1 MPDSP
6 VNTSARK
13 RRYAISGLGLL
24 CGIGVFL
31 LMSLEGQVPHATVYG
46 SVLLLGFV
54 FGLFSMLNLL
64 EPPVGAVALRDT
76 SWAPLP
82 GEPRWA
88 APQRTVVV
96 ALIVLSSIVLVL
108 GGHSLPLGICLAL
121 AILFIS
127 AVRRPGLMVFVV
139 ASALYLPLL
148 GRYGLW
154 DPWETHYGE
163 VSREILSRD
172 DWISL
177 WWAQDRWFWS
187 KPILIFWV
195 EALIWSASGLNFR
208 PDTDPLHTE
217 WVLRLPIY
225 LMSITALL
233 AVYAVIARIWN
244 KRAGLLAALA
254 LASMPYYAF
263 LTHQAITDLPFVANM
278 TTAMMLL
285 VLGLTEDPERRSK
298 SLKVGPW
305 ALSAQ
310 HAVIALILL
319 VALPQLLYLAS
330 RNITLVPTG
339 FAWHRDIF
347 VYGSAGNPDV
357 PGNFGLHDEAPR
369 FNGIFV
375 QPLAQAL
382 YWGLGLAAIVWMLK
396 REQRLQQLY
405 MFAFYGFC
413 ALAFMAKGIPGFAL
427 PGFVAMV
434 FLLASGKF
442 SMLFEGKLRVAAGM
456 LVILVLGMP
465 WFVAMYV
472 RHGSGFT
479 DRLIVHDH
487 LNRLTSGVHGD
498 NGSIQYFIWQLGY
511 GLFPWVGLVPLALG
525 TWLVAPARGPGDP
538 LTRARRDLLYTMG
551 LWFAVSFTL
560 FSAMTTKFHH
570 YIFPAVPPCA
580 VLIGLLL
587 DRFLPRTQ
595 GEITAKALLPT
606 AAALLAPVPLVLGAA
621 GLRGDVRG
629 ILPPDLSAAAREAW
643 VFQNGWSTGG
653 CIALI
658 AAGIAL
664 FVVGVRGVLAIEA
677 EPVVPVVPPEAIG
690 GGVVRVGGVPA
701 SAAGEAAAEVAVA
714 RDTGDG
720 IGGEGESSFTSPSTF
735 TSTST
740 LTTETEATA
749 RRDAR
754 TAIAEDELLASESL
768 TAVTH
773 DDELAAAPLAASA
786 TAADEDDPPTV
797 PPPAA
802 VPCTA
807 SPAAVSGNALA
818 ALPELGALQGGAI
831 TVSAI
836 VGTLLIAFVARDLSW
851 NVGQP
856 PGSERLIHLFV
867 YNYTRPWPEHLDY
880 RPILFGFGFVLGLFT
895 LLIGLR
901 KLRGAATLSLIGA
914 ALAFTVF
921 ILDVYMVDLS
931 PHWSQREL
939 VQRYYAE
946 RKGAQEPLLAY
957 QMNWKG
963 ENYYT
968 GNRVHVF
975 VDLDNKK
982 LLEWVDKN
990 KGKTVFILLEHSRL
1004 DRLKRILPGRDVK
1017 ALSNP
1022 RDNNKFVLVKTTL

>member
-13 RRYAISGLGLL
+13 RRYAISGLGLV
-24 CGIGVFL
+24 CGFGVFL
-31 LMSLEGQVPHATVYG
+31 LMSHEQQIPHATVYG
-46 SVLLLGFV
+46 SVLLVGFV

-64 EPPVGAVALRDT
+64 EPPIGAVALRDT
-76 SWAPLP
+76 SFAPLP

-88 APQRTVVV
+88 APQHTVWV

-121 AILFIS
+121 AILFVS
-127 AVRRPGLMVFVV
+127 ALRRPGLMVFVV

-208 PDTDPLHTE
+208 PDTNPLHTE

-225 LMSITALL
+225 LMSVTALL

-254 LASMPYYAF
+254 LATMPYYAF

-305 ALSAQ
+305 GLSAQ
-310 HAVIALILL
+310 HAVIALMLL

-330 RNITLVPTG
+330 RNITLVPSG

-347 VYGSAGNPDV
+347 VFGSAGNPDV

-382 YWGLGLAAIVWMLK
+382 YWSLGLGAIVWMLR

-456 LVILVLGMP
+456 LVVTVLGMP

-479 DRLIVHDH
+479 DRLLIHDH

-498 NGSIQYFIWQLGY
+498 NGTIQYFIWQLGY

-525 TWLVAPARGPGDP
+525 SWLLAPARNAGDL

-595 GEITAKALLPT
+595 GAVTAKALLPT

-621 GLRGDVRG
+621 GLRGNVRG
-629 ILPPDLSAAAREAW
+629 VLPADLGGVARDAW
-643 VFQNGWSTGG
+643 VFQHGWSTGA
-653 CIALI
+653 CVALI
-658 AAGIAL
+658 AAGVAL
-664 FVVGVRGVLAIEA
+664 FIVGVRGVLAIAA
-677 EPVVPVVPPEAIG
+677 EPVVPVVPPEA
-690 GGVVRVGGVPA
+690 VA
-701 SAAGEAAAEVAVA
+701 QAAAADHA
-714 RDTGDG
+714 ATD
-720 IGGEGESSFTSPSTF
+720 PA
-735 TSTST
+735 
-740 LTTETEATA
+740 TE
-749 RRDAR
+749 
-754 TAIAEDELLASESL
+754 
-768 TAVTH
+768 
-773 DDELAAAPLAASA
+773 
-786 TAADEDDPPTV
+786 

-802 VPCTA
+802 IPCTG
-807 SPAAVSGNALA
+807 STAAVSRSTLA
-818 ALPELGALQGGAI
+818 ALPELGAFQGAAV

-851 NVGQP
+851 HVGQP

-880 RPILFGFGFVLGLFT
+880 RPILFGFGLVLALFT

-901 KLRGAATLSLIGA
+901 RVRGAATLSLIGA
-914 ALAFTVF
+914 ALAFTFF

-939 VQRYYAE
+939 TQRYYAE
-946 RKGAQEPLLAY
+946 RKGPQEPLLAY

-968 GNRVHVF
+968 GNRVDVF

-982 LLEWVDKN
+982 LLEWVEKN
-990 KGKTVFILLEHSRL
+990 KGRTVFIVLEHSRL
-1004 DRLKRILPGRDVK
+1004 DRLKRILPGREVKSLSDV
-1017 ALSNP
+1017 

>member
-31 LMSLEGQVPHATVYG
+31 LMSVEGHVPHATVYG

-82 GEPRWA
+82 GEPGWA
-88 APQRTVVV
+88 APRRTVVV

-305 ALSAQ
+305 GLSAQ

-330 RNITLVPTG
+330 RNITLVPSG

-347 VYGSAGNPDV
+347 VFGSAGNPDV

-382 YWGLGLAAIVWMLK
+382 YWALGLAAIVWMLK

-525 TWLVAPARGPGDP
+525 TWLVAPARGIGDP

-595 GEITAKALLPT
+595 GEVTTRSLLPT

-643 VFQNGWSTGG
+643 VFQNAWSTGG

-658 AAGIAL
+658 AVGIAL
-664 FVVGVRGVLAIEA
+664 FVVGVRGVLATEA
-677 EPVVPVVPPEAIG
+677 EPVEPVLPADAIG
-690 GGVVRVGGVPA
+690 GGVARVGGEPA
-701 SAAGEAAAEVAVA
+701 GVAGAEGEPAAEVAMA
-714 RDTGDG
+714 PAGAL
-720 IGGEGESSFTSPSTF
+720 IGGEGDGAGSF

-740 LTTETEATA
+740 STTSTA
-749 RRDAR
+749 RHDR
-754 TAIAEDELLASESL
+754 TPGAANFEEELPAVVPRTGL
-768 TAVTH
+768 TQGDSAATV
-773 DDELAAAPLAASA
+773 LAAEV
-786 TAADEDDPPTV
+786 TAADDDDPPTV

-802 VPCTA
+802 IPCTG
-807 SPAAVSGNALA
+807 SPAAVSGKTLA

-851 NVGQP
+851 HVGQP

-880 RPILFGFGFVLGLFT
+880 RPILFGFGFVLALFT

-968 GNRVHVF
+968 GNRVYVF

-1017 ALSNP
+1017 SLSNP